1 MIFCVELGAS
11 LFCLEHAPGGLSV
24 FIICN
29 PGVPRL
35 TAHVVYSRTHFDFS
49 SYIVE
54 GGSGHQEFAPFVRS
68 LTGHGSSF
76 IFAQNKKGMTK
87 DFCDDVMEKM
97 SLEYKKKINDQF
109 EKYQQIY
116 NIAE

>member
-49 SYIVE
+49 FYIVE
-54 GGSGHQEFAPFVRS
+54 GGSGHQEFAPFVLS
-68 LTGHGSSF
+68 LTGHRSSF
-76 IFAQNKKGMTK
+76 VFARNKKGMTK
-87 DFCDDVMEKM
+87 DFCDDVMEKNRC
-97 SLEYKKKINDQF
+97 L
-109 EKYQQIY
+109 
-116 NIAE
+116 